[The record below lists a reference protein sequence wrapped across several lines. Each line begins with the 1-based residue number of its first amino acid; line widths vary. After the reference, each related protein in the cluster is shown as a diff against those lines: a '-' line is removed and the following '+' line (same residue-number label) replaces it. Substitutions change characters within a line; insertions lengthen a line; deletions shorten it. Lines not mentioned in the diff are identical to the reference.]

1 MKNISFKILAKFL
14 FLTILFGPVVVIAYG
29 PEVATK
35 KLTKERIDKI
45 DFEQRLGDY
54 ISPDLKFQD
63 HNGNAVRLGD
73 FLGKKPV
80 ILSLVYYECPTLCN
94 QVLNTLLRS
103 LNVLN
108 FDIGTEFDVISV
120 SIDPG
125 ETAQLASEKRQSYV
139 SKYKGAGATKGW
151 NFWVGEQ
158 EQIDQ
163 LAESVG
169 FIYEYDSES
178 DQYIHASGIIVL
190 TPDGQIAKYFYGLD
204 YPPRDL
210 RWGLVEASKSNIGN
224 AVDKLLLLCY
234 SYDPLTGG
242 YGIIVMNA
250 LRIGAVLAMISLGTF
265 VFIML
270 RRERRKGSSMSTQ
283 KMESR

>member
-1 MKNISFKILAKFL
+1 MTKHIPKTPLLLIFIL
-14 FLTILFGPVVVIAYG
+14 FLVGPKVVHAYG
-29 PEVATK
+29 PEVTTK
-35 KLTKERIDKI
+35 RMTKERIDKI

-54 ISPDLKFQD
+54 VSPDLLFKD
-63 HNGNAVRLGD
+63 HKGNSVRLGD
-73 FLGKKPV
+73 FLGSKPV
-80 ILSLVYYECPTLCN
+80 ILSLVYYECPNLCN

-125 ETAQLASEKRQSYV
+125 ETPSLAAGKKESYV
-139 SKYKGAGATKGW
+139 SKYKGANGNKGW
-151 NFWVGEQ
+151 NFWIGEHD
-158 EQIDQ
+158 QIDE

-169 FIYEYDSES
+169 FVYEYDDES
-178 DQYIHASGIIVL
+178 DQYVHASGIVVL
-190 TPDGQIAKYFYGLD
+190 TPEGQIARYFYGLD

-210 RWGLVEASKSNIGN
+210 RWGLVEASKGKIGN
-224 AVDKLLLLCY
+224 PVDELLLLCY

-242 YGIIVMNA
+242 YGIAVMNA
-250 LRIGAVLAMISLGTF
+250 LRIGAVLAMISLGSF

-270 RRERRKGSSMSTQ
+270 RRERQKGSPLSTK